1 MLTAVKSFDQ
11 EPIGVNDQDLI
22 KSTDLYFGLNKVI
35 IDESVFYSEPRE
47 MEYLSLVSTHKS
59 MSRKFE
65 LLDELNGRRIIDLKF
80 LMMSNEG
87 EKNKKTAKNLIGA
100 LGNLGGLYSLTLLIL
115 TGVYHF
121 FGEPFRNLHL
131 ALSFNQMKNAICR

>member
-1 MLTAVKSFDQ
+1 MLITVKSLDQ
-11 EPIGVNDQDLI
+11 EPFGVNDQDLI

-35 IDESVFYSEPRE
+35 IDESVFYSEPHE
-47 MEYLSLVSTHKS
+47 MEYLSLVSTQKS
-59 MSRKFE
+59 ISRRFE

-87 EKNKKTAKNLIGA
+87 EKNKKTAKNLIGV
-100 LGNLGGLYSLTLLIL
+100 LGNLGGLYPLTLLIL

>member
-1 MLTAVKSFDQ
+1 MLITVKSLDQ
-11 EPIGVNDQDLI
+11 EPFGVNDQDLI

-35 IDESVFYSEPRE
+35 IDESVFYSEPHE
-47 MEYLSLVSTHKS
+47 MEYLSLVSTQKS